1 MSPRPRKSP
10 DELEDIL
17 TITVSLIAEYGLNN
31 IRYAQISA
39 KAGVSVGTLQHYFG
53 SLEDLLI
60 AAFDYYDSEQAPLAR
75 AVGSPDADQ
84 WTEAQTRLDRMVE
97 VRDVAAVALMWARIL
112 EPGHDF
118 GRLREEGMK
127 SYNLWIDEFRE
138 LIIDGK
144 KVGRFQ
150 FTLPVND
157 LTDAVSALMDGLGQS
172 IAIGRIDPRAARRIA
187 KGAVAT
193 LLDVAED
200 TFAR

>member
-39 KAGVSVGTLQHYFG
+39 RAGVSVGALQHYFG
-53 SLEDLLI
+53 SLEDLLV

-75 AVGSPDADQ
+75 AIGSLDADQ
-84 WTEAQTRLDRMVE
+84 WTEAQNRLDRMVE
-97 VRDVAAVALMWARIL
+97 VRDVAVVALMWARIL

-118 GRLREEGMK
+118 VRLREQGMT
-127 SYNLWIDEFRE
+127 SYNLWIDEFRK

-144 KVGRFQ
+144 KVGRFR

-172 IAIGRIDPRAARRIA
+172 IAMGRIDPRAARRIA
-187 KGAVAT
+187 KGTVAT
-193 LLDVAED
+193 LLDVADD
-200 TFAR
+200 TSAR